1 MRASL
6 KVLPDRSL
14 SDFDSSAR
22 LGYPF
27 CDLAVQSFMMLPYI
41 VAEPR
46 VDLLVYQDSPTEMHS
61 MSEDHAGGVLEIY
74 PCSSK
79 QVLNILI

>member
-1 MRASL
+1 
-6 KVLPDRSL
+6 
-14 SDFDSSAR
+14 
-22 LGYPF
+22 
-27 CDLAVQSFMMLPYI
+27 MLPYI